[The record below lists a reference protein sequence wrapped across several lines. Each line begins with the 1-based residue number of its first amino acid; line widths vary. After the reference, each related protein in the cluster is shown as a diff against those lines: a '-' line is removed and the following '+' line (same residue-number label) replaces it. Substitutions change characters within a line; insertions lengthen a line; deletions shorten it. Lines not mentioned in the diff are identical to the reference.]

1 MAEYTP
7 EGLGQNAGAMTAA
20 QLAAAA
26 AQGVVLEAPALRF
39 DKEDGFTFS
48 LAGRAARIPRGEC
61 ALGESEGAVRDAAL
75 LVRVGRPTC
84 FTILDVP
91 QNGGGGYLLSRR
103 AAQEACTREYLDALV
118 PGDVIPC
125 LVTRLEP
132 YGAFCDIGC
141 GVCGLLPIDC
151 MSVSRIRS
159 PADRVRAGQK
169 LLCAVKSRDSQ
180 GRFVLTLREL
190 MGTWAENAARF
201 APGQTVVGVVRSVE
215 SYGVFIELA
224 PNFAGLAERR
234 EDLEPGQP
242 VSVYIKSILP
252 EKMKVKL
259 AVVQPRLAIPV
270 FLGPRYFITGGHID
284 QWVYSTPG
292 CKKQVETVFSAPAL

>member
-1 MAEYTP
+1 MAEYSP
-7 EGLGQNAGAMTAA
+7 EGMGQNAGSLTAA

-26 AQGVVLEAPALRF
+26 VRGTVLEAAALRF
-39 DKEDGFTFS
+39 DKEEGFTFR
-48 LAGRAARIPRGEC
+48 LAGKSARIPRGEC
-61 ALGESEGAVRDAAL
+61 ALGESEGAVREAAL

-84 FTILDVP
+84 FTVLRMP
-91 QNGGGGYLLSRR
+91 QEESGEYLLSRR
-103 AAQEACTREYLDALV
+103 AAQAACRREYLDSLA

-141 GVCGLLPIDC
+141 GICALLPIDC

-159 PADRVRAGQK
+159 PADRVKAGQR
-169 LLCAVKSRDSQ
+169 LLCAVKSRDAQ

-201 APGQTVVGVVRSVE
+201 SPGQTVVGIVRSVE

-234 EDLEPGQP
+234 EDLAPGQA

-252 EKMKVKL
+252 ERMKVKL
-259 AVVQPRLAIPV
+259 AVVQPRLPV
-270 FLGPRYFITGGHID
+270 PLFFGPRYFVTGGHID
-284 QWVYSTPG
+284 RWVYSTPG
-292 CKKQVETVFSAPAL
+292 CPKRVETDFAAPAL